1 MLKMDTVKLTILRGT
16 LEEDNPLSLL
26 RGNEHIWSK
35 VFGLVDTWYEEH
47 IDRKSVAFD
56 LLEVLDSEERPRTF
70 RSVLVSFPEPQGIHI
85 NMMPIKLFEL
95 DETVPANCQQYVDCI
110 EICADETRPRKFNR
124 VAYLTIHESV
134 VPVGE
139 AQRRPGL
146 HIEQPGGIRDGGSA
160 QPLEFGE
167 YYWGRGWKEA
177 GCNEFFEGIYM
188 ASNVSDSCTV
198 WPVLI
203 NNPTEVSDRHGSIE
217 HMRERLGP
225 GRNLAAGELC
235 WFTDRTPHEANPLKA
250 PSDDPGA
257 KFRARSFFRL
267 VVGQISVWYSKHN
280 TPNPLGVLPDAPISD
295 EDKFSVCRQSKITSE
310 IL

>member
-1 MLKMDTVKLTILRGT
+1 MKMDTVKLTVLRGT
-16 LEEDNPLSLL
+16 LDEENPLSLL
-26 RGNEHIWSK
+26 RGNEHIWTK

-56 LLEVLDSEERPRTF
+56 MVETF
-70 RSVLVSFPEPQGIHI
+70 RGPRSSRPSRPALVSFPEPQGIQI
-85 NMMPIKLFEL
+85 NMMPIKLFDL
-95 DETVPANCQQYVDCI
+95 YDTVPANCQQYISCI
-110 EICADETRPRKFNR
+110 KMCAGESRQKDFNR

-139 AQRRPGL
+139 PQRRPGL

-160 QPLEFGE
+160 KTLEHGQ
-167 YYWGRGWKEA
+167 YYWGKGWKDA
-177 GCNEFFEGIYM
+177 GRNELSDGIYM
-188 ASNVSDSCTV
+188 ASNVSNSCTV

-203 NNPTEVSDRHGSIE
+203 QKPSDVTDRHGGIE

-235 WFTDRTPHEANPLKA
+235 WFTDRTPHEANPLTA

-280 TPNPLGVLPDAPISD
+280 TPKPVGGAAGRANLGRGQVQLKDRTH
-295 EDKFSVCRQSKITSE
+295 FLYR
-310 IL
+310 

>member
-1 MLKMDTVKLTILRGT
+1 MKMDTVKATVLRGT
-16 LEEDNPLSLL
+16 LDDENPLSLL

-47 IDRKSVAFD
+47 IDRKSVAFEIVEMPKGP
-56 LLEVLDSEERPRTF
+56 LSWRAGF
-70 RSVLVSFPEPQGIHI
+70 ISFPEPQGIQI
-85 NMMPIKLFEL
+85 NMMPIQLHRL
-95 DETVPANCQQYVDCI
+95 YETVPANCQQYIECI
-110 EICADETRPRKFNR
+110 EMCTDEVLPRNFNCIG
-124 VAYLTIHESV
+124 YLTIHESV

-146 HIEQPGGIRDGGSA
+146 HIEQPGAIQGGGLA
-160 QPLEFGE
+160 KTLEFGE
-167 YYWGRGWKEA
+167 YYWGRGYKDA
-177 GCNEFFEGIYM
+177 GQNELFGGIYM

-203 NNPTEVSDRHGSIE
+203 NKPSEVSERHGGIE

-235 WFTDRTPHEANPLKA
+235 WFTDRTPHEANPLRA
-250 PSDDPGA
+250 PSDNPGA

-267 VVGQISVWYSKHN
+267 VVGEISVWYFNHN

-295 EDKFSVCRQSKITSE
+295 EDKFS
-310 IL
+310 